1 MGCFHSKTTVA
12 PKKNIDETVPEE
24 EDVPMA
30 RDAITPDPVE
40 PK

>member
-24 EDVPMA
+24 EDGQEA
-30 RDAITPDPVE
+30 SDAITPE
-40 PK
+40 PIESK